1 MLTDYHFVEQNVH
14 FQMGFAQYK
23 IATTSLSSSVQ
34 LNIHFKRGI
43 GIFVVNELNSTC
55 EFKNTKTVSFKI
67 PCFEMSL
74 FPEIISNMRLQLPLG
89 IDSCLQRCYQ
99 IENDFSFFF

>member
-34 LNIHFKRGI
+34 LNIHFKGGI
-43 GIFVVNELNSTC
+43 GIFVVNELNLIPYSRQ
-55 EFKNTKTVSFKI
+55 SFG
-67 PCFEMSL
+67 L
-74 FPEIISNMRLQLPLG
+74 QNLRLVPKRG
-89 IDSCLQRCYQ
+89 
-99 IENDFSFFF
+99 